1 MSDAIKNERYFEEGF
16 RELDT
21 SLADTTAMLA
31 NALPLDEGLR
41 ALVPWQEGKEFPASI
56 PAGNEREGAQLLSIC
71 FELLNIVEERV
82 AWKFRS
88 TRRATHGAAAIKG
101 LWPAVINR
109 LVDEGLTEMDVI
121 AALQKV
127 RVEKLNEFRQWLVA
141 TLLLSVLFLVVQIP
155 ALLSL
160 LMDRQADHAT
170 ALSAFLFFLIL
181 LHALHV
187 VGGIVPLFKTTL
199 NAYAGRYD
207 HEHYGPVKMLTMYWH
222 FLDAVWI
229 LMFGVFLAL
238 G

>member
-1 MSDAIKNERYFEEGF
+1 MYLFLASLGLLFAASMLGYLIFRLMATTERQVTPGAAGAVLN
-16 RELDT
+16 RSGD
-21 SLADTTAMLA
+21 SVRPS
-31 NALPLDEGLR
+31 LPLWSLDL
-41 ALVPWQEGKEFPASI
+41 PWTLWF
-56 PAGNEREGAQLLSIC
+56 
-71 FELLNIVEERV
+71 
-82 AWKFRS
+82 S
-88 TRRATHGAAAIKG
+88 T
-101 LWPAVINR
+101 AVI
-109 LVDEGLTEMDVI
+109 LVSGFTLQR
-121 AALQKV
+121 ALQKV